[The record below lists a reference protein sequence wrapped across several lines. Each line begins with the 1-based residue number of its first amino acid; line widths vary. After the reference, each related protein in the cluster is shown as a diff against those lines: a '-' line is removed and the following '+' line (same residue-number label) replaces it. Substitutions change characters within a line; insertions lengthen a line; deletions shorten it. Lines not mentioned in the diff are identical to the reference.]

1 MPYLAILQTLQAN
14 LLKNPTTRISYRP
27 MLMTLKPVLEIN
39 NLPAVLAAAP
49 LTRLTLNGAPPIR
62 ASRTQIRMSL

>member
-1 MPYLAILQTLQAN
+1 M
-14 LLKNPTTRISYRP
+14 LK
-27 MLMTLKPVLEIN
+27 TLKPVLEIN
-39 NLPAVLAAAP
+39 NLPVVLAAAP

>member
-1 MPYLAILQTLQAN
+1 MPYLAILQTLQTN
-14 LLKNPTTRISYRP
+14 PLKNPTTRILYHP
-27 MLMTLKPVLEIN
+27 ILKTLKAVLEIN

-62 ASRTQIRMSL
+62 ASRTQIHMSH